1 MKTKH
6 RVLSMLLALALIIG
20 ILPTVVPSV
29 VEAAVINTPAGVRNH
44 LPSTAKDIVYLS
56 DMAYEY
62 SDNYPDANFAS
73 RGYHFVK
80 DGAWRTGKIVL
91 GGKKYDTAATDY
103 DGGTKFDKGLGVMP
117 KNVQTAS
124 VAADR
129 SNVSY
134 TVFDLADND
143 YKQSFFYSAVGIT
156 NNQTADTGVVFE
168 VWASYDKSVEDYTQ
182 AEFVLLEG
190 SGTVKKTNVYQ
201 FHLDVTGARY
211 LKLVVYAAASSISG
225 MNCAWGGTCVY
236 NNEGYFPKTD
246 MISKRTN
253 DGGEYVA
260 FADRNATFKSQTP
273 SMFNE
278 FECMFNTYNYMN
290 LPDTAIRLGS
300 YGTGASAVLIER
312 YVPGVSVSANW
323 MGGTHYAVPMFDG
336 TAKDHTWQKD
346 GIKFAQGSSVYFKNK
361 PNTTGTADVGY
372 VVYNI
377 SELNVNRF
385 YTIVGIVDAGQ
396 KYVDYDVATG
406 NYGGVV
412 FEIWGKYEGSDD
424 FVLLSASE
432 VITKSNTGEFFVD
445 ITGVQQ
451 LKLLHRQQDTRATA
465 QTHGGF
471 IYASIYCEEDVVI
484 KGATTAVQ
492 GTEQTYTADVWSDTG
507 LVTDYTG
514 TITWAVTGAQ
524 KEGTKIDANGKLTI
538 DPYETATELKVT
550 ASNGTVTS
558 EPITVAVTASPVY
571 TLKVQGPAEASKGT
585 EHDISALVTKD
596 GQPATYDNIAWELTG
611 NTDTATKLENGKLT
625 IGNEPIDTKLKIK
638 ASYTE
643 YGILHEDT
651 LEVTIIAYEIVLDG
665 YTEMLSGGK
674 FDLTASILNEGQP
687 IAGTVEWS
695 VEGIGNLAVNSNI
708 ATVRADNTVGRILV
722 TAKWTSPAG
731 TFITKSQEI
740 IVNAYTIDVSGAA
753 NTVAKDSE
761 VTINAKLEKNGAVID
776 GSNISWKIVNMLNAG
791 VTEKTG
797 AQLQMTITEE
807 AGTVLMIT
815 ASVEIGGQIVSDT
828 FTMTVSDY
836 KIVIDPASVEIA
848 KGSSTELKATVTK
861 GDTAVTNAVINW
873 QVTNADGSALNLSGN
888 ALKLSA
894 DGEVGTVMTV
904 VATAVIDN
912 KTIVS
917 APATVTIVAA
927 PEYKVTITNPATTI
941 QQGETASF
949 VAAVTKDGVADTKAN
964 LIWFLTGQTAA
975 GTAIDSNGKLIVDE
989 AEPLGSELKIAAAI
1003 VADGKLIVSEAVTV
1017 NVTMDA
1023 YKPYEGGGYMAVPG
1037 GAIYLTKDLEVDS
1050 LCLGDAPARY
1060 DEQWTG
1066 GAFKE
1071 IWLGGTTG
1079 GTVNQDGGVRFYK
1092 GVAMQ
1097 PFAPGAAHP
1106 YGECY
1111 AVFDLSELDID
1122 TFYAVVGLTNQ
1133 VGQNSDENTTNGA
1146 YGGIYYEVYATYE
1159 ENGEYKLIAKS
1170 DLITKTNTGEFTV
1183 NVEGVQLLKLVVKC
1197 KNNTGSAHASMSGM
1211 WANACVYST
1220 KVDSYVITATGTAT
1234 ELKQGEELSF
1244 TASAT
1249 KNGEAMT
1256 DAVITWAVTGGTKTG
1271 TKIDA
1276 NGKLT
1281 VDAAEAAGTKL
1292 TITASITVGETT
1304 YTSTPI
1310 EVTVKEAPQTA
1321 GQADAYKPSNG
1332 TYMALPNGVIYLSEI
1347 DWTESKNLSDIVSIK
1362 NGTYKNGDAIWLGGA
1377 SGGKVDDGTKFDKG
1391 LGVQPYNPNDGKNGA
1406 AHTIW
1411 DVSKL
1416 NVNTFYGVV
1425 GITNVNGQNYG
1436 YGDPY
1441 NGATFTG
1448 GGVIFQVFGDF
1459 GDGNFKLLAESEVI
1473 SKTMT
1478 GEFKV
1483 NIEGVK
1489 LLKLVVKCNLDGSG
1503 NHASMNSAWGNACVY
1518 ASSSTSTDSY
1528 TITATGTAT
1537 NVQQGKNTSF
1547 TAAVTKNGEALTGAA
1562 INWTVTGGTKSGTKI
1577 DANGKLTID
1586 KKEPAGTKLSVTAS
1600 ITVEGTTYSSAAV
1613 VITVDEA
1620 PSNYYQKDAFKA
1632 NTTGK
1637 YAELSDKVIYL
1648 SDVTWIESVNLN
1660 GAQAIKNGAWQN
1672 GGAIWIG
1679 GESNADV
1686 KDGTEFK
1693 KGIGVQT
1700 QAPNSENN
1708 NGASW
1713 TTIDVS
1719 KLGCDTFYA
1728 AVGLTNKANQE
1739 FGHNSFIFQVY
1750 GATEKDGDFVL
1761 LAESAALSKTET
1773 GEFTV
1778 DIKDMEVLKLVIKCT
1793 ENGSHAYGNSVWANA
1808 CVYNKDGSAGNPDG
1822 GKEEKPEGEKPAQEG
1837 AYTTF
1842 NGAYMTPSGTII
1854 YLSDIDWTV
1863 SNNLADIETIR
1874 DGDYKNGNPIW
1885 LGGESGG
1892 KASDGKKFTKG
1903 LGVMPFAPNDGK
1915 HGAADTIWDVSG
1927 LNVNTFYG
1935 VVGITN
1941 VNGQNYGFG
1950 DPYNDSTFA
1959 GGGVIFQVFGDYGDG
1974 NFKLLSESEVITKTL
1989 TGEFKVDI
1997 TGVKL
2002 LKLVVKC
2009 NLDTGSGHT
2018 SMNSAWG
2025 NACVF
2030 NSETGSLE
2038 AGSTSDPTQPTEPQ
2052 ATKPKPTRPAKPT
2065 EPADDTD
2072 VSEAPAPTLIVIIV
2086 SGVILLLVIA
2096 LVIALIVR
2104 KNKKRRVA

>member
-1 MKTKH
+1 MKMTQ
-6 RVLSMLLALALIIG
+6 RILSMLLALALVIG
-20 ILPTVVPSV
+20 IIPAVVPSV
-29 VEAAVINTPAGVRNH
+29 AEAAVTDTPAGVRNH
-44 LPSTAKDIVYLS
+44 LPSTAKDIKYLS
-56 DMAYEY
+56 DMTWEY
-62 SDNYPDANFAS
+62 SINYQDKQTI
-73 RGYHFVK
+73 K
-80 DGAWRTGKIVL
+80 DGAWSNGATIVL
-91 GGKKYDTAATDY
+91 GNTVAN
-103 DGGTKFDKGLGVMP
+103 GGTSFDKGLGVMP
-117 KNVQTAS
+117 KSTDSNPDTAS
-124 VAADR
+124 R
-129 SNVSY
+129 
-134 TVFDLADND
+134 TIFDLADND
-143 YKQSFFYSAVGIT
+143 YAHDFFYAVVGLTNRNADGSAAA
-156 NNQTADTGVVFE
+156 NGVVYE
-168 VWASYDKSVEDYTQ
+168 VWASYDKSVEDHTQ
-182 AEFVLLEG
+182 ATYSLLES
-190 SGTVKKTNVYQ
+190 SGTVQKGYVYH
-201 FHLDVTGARY
+201 FHLDVSGVRY
-211 LKLVVYAAASSISG
+211 LKLVVYAVNSISS
-225 MNCAWGGTCVY
+225 MNAVWANACLY
-236 NNEGYFPKTD
+236 NNTGYYPKSTLMGLNNGMDNSTYVPSTLTD
-246 MISKRTN
+246 R
-253 DGGEYVA
+253 
-260 FADRNATFKSQTP
+260 FH
-273 SMFNE
+273 
-278 FECMFNTYNYMN
+278 TYNFTN
-290 LPDTAIRLGS
+290 LP
-300 YGTGASAVLIER
+300 ASAVILSGTT
-312 YVPGVSVSANW
+312 YKNTSDFKGTSKVVDFKSASSHLGNGKHW
-323 MGGTHYAVPMFDG
+323 LGGTEISASGAID
-336 TAKDHTWQKD
+336 TNQKD
-346 GIKFAQGSSVYFKNK
+346 GILLDNTTTFLRFNARQPGSSNNVTDGWVTF
-361 PNTTGTADVGY
+361 D
-372 VVYNI
+372 I
-377 SELNVNRF
+377 SDLNVNRF
-385 YTIVGIVDAGQ
+385 YSVIGAGN
-396 KYVDYDVATG
+396 G
-406 NYGGVV
+406 NAKMNAYSPANGAYGGMKCEV
-412 FEIWGKYEGSDD
+412 WGAKEANGE
-424 FVLLSASE
+424 FTKLAASAP
-432 VITKSNTGEFFVD
+432 IMLSNTGEFLVD
-445 ITGVQQ
+445 IAGYNY
-451 LKLLHRQQDTRATA
+451 LKLRIQAQDTRTISSLDVL
-465 QTHGGF
+465 F
-471 IYASIYCEEDVVI
+471 YMPCVYSEEDVVV
-484 KGATTAVQ
+484 KGATAAVQ

-514 TITWAVTGAQ
+514 TITWTVTGAQ

-585 EHDISALVTKD
+585 EHDITALVTKN
-596 GQPATYDNIAWELTG
+596 GEPITYENITWELTG
-611 NTDTATKLENGKLT
+611 NTDAATKLENGKLT
-625 IGNEPIDTKLKIK
+625 IGNEPVDTKLKIK

-651 LEVTIIAYEIVLDG
+651 LEVTIIAYEIILDG

-695 VEGIGNLAVNSNI
+695 IDGIGILAVNGNV
-708 ATVRADNTVGRILV
+708 ATVRADNTVGRIQV

-731 TFITKSQEI
+731 TEITKSQEI

-776 GSNISWKIVNMLNAG
+776 GSNISWKIVNMLTAG

-797 AQLQMTITEE
+797 AQLQMTITEDV
-807 AGTVLMIT
+807 GTVLMIT

-828 FTMTVSDY
+828 FTLTVSDY
-836 KIVIDPASVEIA
+836 KIVIDPATVEVT
-848 KGSSTELKATVTK
+848 KGFSTELKATVTK

-927 PEYKVTITNPATTI
+927 TEYKVTITNPATTVK
-941 QQGETASF
+941 QGETTSF
-949 VAAVTKDGVADTKAN
+949 AATVTKDGVADTEAN

-989 AEPLGSELKIAAAI
+989 AEPLGAELKIAAAI
-1003 VADGKLIVSEAVTV
+1003 VADGMLIVSETATV

-1037 GAIYLTKDLEVDS
+1037 GAIYLSADLHVDS

-1066 GAFKE
+1066 GSFKE
-1071 IWLGGTTG
+1071 IWLGGATG

-1111 AVFDLSELDID
+1111 AIFDLSELDID

-1133 VGQNSDENTTNGA
+1133 LGQNSDENTTNGA

-1183 NVEGVQLLKLVVKC
+1183 NVDGVQLLKLVVKC

-1220 KVDSYVITATGTAT
+1220 KVDSYVITATGTAN

-1244 TASAT
+1244 TATAT

-1256 DAVITWAVTGGTKTG
+1256 DAVITWAVTGGTKEG

-1281 VDAAEAAGTKL
+1281 VDLAEPAGTKL
-1292 TITASITVGETT
+1292 SITASITVGETT
-1304 YTSTPI
+1304 YTSTPV
-1310 EVTVKEAPQTA
+1310 EVTVKELPQSV
-1321 GQADAYKPSNG
+1321 GQTDAYKPSTG
-1332 TYMALPNGVIYLSEI
+1332 TYMALPNGVIYLSDI
-1347 DWTESKNLSDIVSIK
+1347 DWTESKNLAEIETIRNGAYKTGSIWIGGVS
-1362 NGTYKNGDAIWLGGA
+1362 GVG
-1377 SGGKVDDGTKFDKG
+1377 SKVDDGTKFDKG
-1391 LGVQPYNPNDGKNGA
+1391 LGVMPYAPNDGKNGA

-1411 DVSKL
+1411 DISAL

-1425 GITNVNGQNYG
+1425 GITNINGQNYG

-1441 NGATFTG
+1441 GDSTFAG
-1448 GGVIFQVFGDF
+1448 GGVIFQVYGDF
-1459 GDGNFKLLAESEVI
+1459 GDGIFKLLAESETI
-1473 SKTMT
+1473 TKTMT

-1483 NIEGVK
+1483 DIEGVK
-1489 LLKLVVKCNLDGSG
+1489 LLKLVVKCAMDGGS
-1503 NHASMNSAWGNACVY
+1503 NHTSMNSAWGNACVY
-1518 ASSSTSTDSY
+1518 AATGTSNDSY
-1528 TITATGTAT
+1528 TISASGTAT

-1547 TAAVTKNGEALTGAA
+1547 TAAVTKNGEALTNAA
-1562 INWTVTGGTKSGTKI
+1562 VNWAVTGGTKSGTKI

-1600 ITVEGTTYSSAAV
+1600 ITVEGTTYTSAAII
-1613 VITVDEA
+1613 ITVDEA
-1620 PSNYYQKDAFKA
+1620 PSNYFQKDAFKA

-1637 YAELSDKVIYL
+1637 YVELADNVIYL
-1648 SDVTWIESVNLN
+1648 SDVAWIESVNLN
-1660 GAQAIKNGAWQN
+1660 GAPAIKNGAWQN

-1693 KGIGVQT
+1693 KGIGVQA

-1719 KLGCDTFYA
+1719 KLNCDTFYA
-1728 AVGLTNKANQE
+1728 AIGITNKANQE
-1739 FGHNSFIFQVY
+1739 NGHNDFIFQVY
-1750 GATEKDGDFVL
+1750 GATEKDGDFIL
-1761 LAESAALSKTET
+1761 LADSGAINKTQT

-1778 DIKDMEVLKLVIKCT
+1778 DIKDMAVLKLVIKCT
-1793 ENGSHAYGNSVWANA
+1793 ENGGHGYGNSVWANA
-1808 CVYNKDGSAGNPDG
+1808 CVYNKDGSTGNPSG
-1822 GKEEKPEGEKPAQEG
+1822 GTTDKPDSEKPAQEN

-1842 NGAYMTPSGTII
+1842 SGAYLTPSGTII
-1854 YLSDIDWTV
+1854 YLSDIDWKI
-1863 SNNLADIETIR
+1863 SNNLADIEAIR
-1874 DGDYKNGNPIW
+1874 DGTYKNGDPIW
-1885 LGGESGG
+1885 IGGESGG
-1892 KASDGKKFTKG
+1892 KVTDGTKFQKG
-1903 LGVMPFAPNDGK
+1903 LGVMPFAPSDGK
-1915 HGAADTIWDVSG
+1915 HGAADTIWDVSA
-1927 LNVNTFYG
+1927 LNVDTFYG

-1941 VNGQNYGFG
+1941 GNGQNYGFG

-1974 NFKLLSESEVITKTL
+1974 NFKLLAESEIITKTL

-1997 TGVKL
+1997 AGVKL

-2009 NLDTGSGHT
+2009 NLETGSGHT

-2030 NSETGSLE
+2030 NSTTGKLE
-2038 AGSTSDPTQPTEPQ
+2038 EGTTSQPTTPTQPDDSN
-2052 ATKPKPTRPAKPT
+2052 KPTRPPKPT
-2065 EPADDTD
+2065 APTTPSD
-2072 VSEAPAPTLIVIIV
+2072 SEAPGGDSGLVVII
-2086 SGVILLLVIA
+2086 GVAAALLIA
-2096 LVIALIVR
+2096 IAVVIALIVK
-2104 KNKKRRVA
+2104 KNKRK